1 METQTP
7 ESKNVQ
13 KLAWLAV
20 AAAAG
25 VVSYVLLL
33 RPWHRQ
39 WGTTK
44 EEATGTLPGDEFIPE
59 GESVTHAITIDA
71 PVECV
76 WPWLVQLGQDK
87 AGFYSYTALENL
99 VGCHMHNADEIHQEW
114 QGLKIGDAVMFHPK
128 APPVP
133 VTDLEYGS
141 HIVLG
146 ANLGEPNETTWT
158 FVVRPLEGGKTRFLV
173 RLRARD
179 KAGIAKIGEL
189 FVIEPAHFVMEQ
201 KMMRTIKALAE
212 GLAKSRQELAPVEA

>member
-1 METQTP
+1 M
-7 ESKNVQ
+7 
-13 KLAWLAV
+13 AV

-25 VVSYVLLL
+25 VAGYFLVL

-44 EEATGTLPGDEFIPE
+44 DESNGYLPGDELIPA

-71 PVECV
+71 PVEDV

-99 VGCHMHNADEIHQEW
+99 VGCHMGHETTIHPEW
-114 QGLKIGDAVMFHPK
+114 QEMKVGDCVMFHPK

-133 VTDLEYGS
+133 VTMIETNR

-146 ANLGEPNETTWT
+146 ANLGHENETTWS
-158 FVVRPLEGGKTRFLV
+158 FYLRPLSEGKTRFIV
-173 RLRARD
+173 RLRGRT
-179 KAGIAKIGEL
+179 KAGIAKVGEL
-189 FVIEPAHFVMEQ
+189 FVLEPAHFVMEQ
-201 KMMRTIKALAE
+201 KMMRTVKELAEARAKALR
-212 GLAKSRQELAPVEA
+212 LPVGV